1 MKRKAL
7 ALLALCVAALLS
19 SAAAGAKANTTVLN
33 GAGST
38 FVSPLVSVW
47 TPALGSA
54 FDYTIQY
61 SAVG

>member
-1 MKRKAL
+1 MTKRAL
-7 ALLALCVAALLS
+7 ILLVAALVTATAADAKR
-19 SAAAGAKANTTVLN
+19 SAVTIT

-54 FDYTIQY
+54 
-61 SAVG
+61 